1 MILRRSAVLALAAT
15 VTLVA
20 CDSGGAAPTE
30 TLGGIPGAAESQ
42 DSTAAPTTPA
52 TTAPATTTTS
62 PPTTE
67 APTTPPPTAPPTAPP
82 PTTPSTVVPTVE
94 AAAYAVLDM
103 RSGVMLASNQ
113 ADTALPVASLIKL
126 LTAQTAYA
134 AGQPTK
140 IVVAPEGMIID
151 PEESQI
157 GLSPGQELPRDL
169 LIRAMLIVSANDAAR
184 ALAVDIAGS
193 EQAFAEQMNAMAA
206 ALGLA
211 NTHAVNATG
220 LDAEGQYSSAN
231 DLINLAAFLMGNPT
245 FQLTAR
251 RTDATLNERTFPST
265 NDLLTKYPGADGIK
279 TGHTTAAGWCI
290 VASATRDGRR
300 IIAAVLGAPTEE
312 ARDAAATALLDWGFT
327 Q

>member
-1 MILRRSAVLALAAT
+1 
-15 VTLVA
+15 
-20 CDSGGAAPTE
+20 
-30 TLGGIPGAAESQ
+30 
-42 DSTAAPTTPA
+42 
-52 TTAPATTTTS
+52 
-62 PPTTE
+62 
-67 APTTPPPTAPPTAPP
+67 
-82 PTTPSTVVPTVE
+82 
-94 AAAYAVLDM
+94 
-103 RSGVMLASNQ
+103 
-113 ADTALPVASLIKL
+113 
-126 LTAQTAYA
+126 
-134 AGQPTK
+134 
-140 IVVAPEGMIID
+140 MIID